1 MRRAR
6 EPLFGIVRYLSA
18 DWLRLDGLQVD
29 DCAVSPTIGVLLA
42 TYNGASY
49 CEDQI
54 ASLLWQRDVDV
65 HLYVRDDGSQ
75 DGTVDIVANLARR
88 YPDRITMIDNHG
100 IRTGSATGSFFALLA
115 QVDLMRH
122 AYVAFADQDDVWM
135 PDKLARAVASMTA
148 ERADGYSSDLI
159 AYHQGRNTAWMLHK
173 KGVDADLDYLFQG
186 ASAGCTYVL
195 SAKAA
200 QLVAGKIAA
209 APPLCPGA
217 SHDWIIYAIC
227 RSNGLT
233 WYRDSASSIVYRQHA
248 SNLYGAQQGWGD
260 ILAKFRLTR
269 SGWYRTHILWLRNV
283 ACGRNDELRVLSA
296 VERGKMADRWWLIG
310 QAGRFRRTPR
320 SVLSLRAAILSGAV

>member
-1 MRRAR
+1 M
-6 EPLFGIVRYLSA
+6 
-18 DWLRLDGLQVD
+18 D
-29 DCAVSPTIGVLLA
+29 DCVVPPTICVLLA
-42 TYNGASY
+42 TYNGAAY

-54 ASLLWQRDVDV
+54 TSLLWQRDVDV

-75 DGTVDIVANLARR
+75 DGTVDIVERLADR
-88 YPDRITMIDNHG
+88 YPDRITMVDNHG
-100 IRTGSATGSFFALLA
+100 IRTGSATGSFFALLT
-115 QVDLMRH
+115 QVDLARH
-122 AYVAFADQDDVWM
+122 AYAAFADQDDVWM
-135 PDKLARAVASMTA
+135 PDKLVRAVASMA
-148 ERADGYSSDLI
+148 VEQADGYSSDLI
-159 AYHQGRNTAWMLHK
+159 AYHQERNAAWMLHK
-173 KGVDADLDYLFQG
+173 KGDDADLDYLFQG

-200 QLVAGKIAA
+200 QLVAGRITA

-227 RSNGLT
+227 RSAGLT
-233 WYRDSASSIVYRQHA
+233 WCRDSASGIVYRQHA

-283 ACGRNDELRVLSA
+283 VRGQADELRVLSA
-296 VERGKMADRWWLIG
+296 VERGGMADRWWLIG
-310 QAGRFRRTPR
+310 QAGRFRRTFR